1 MSRKNR
7 WKLKIDKKSSTES
20 GENLPESKIDSVHSM
35 SQNTTKEEFGGA
47 KRKNYNELWRWDTL
61 EDVEF
66 K

>member
-1 MSRKNR
+1 MSRRNK
-7 WKLKIDKKSSTES
+7 WKLKIDKKSFTES
-20 GENLPESKIDSVHSM
+20 EENLLESEMDSVHSVP
-35 SQNTTKEEFGGA
+35 QNITKEEFGGA